1 MSCSGGVGLPSCIVV
16 ATLRAM
22 RSAPTRPY
30 AWVPPTVGLLALV
43 ALVSLPVELV
53 VGLVE
58 HPVMAPSPLVTL
70 LNVGSCLLLVWSGL
84 GLRRL
89 EAARALA
96 QRPSPGT

>member
-1 MSCSGGVGLPSCIVV
+1 
-16 ATLRAM
+16 M
-22 RSAPTRPY
+22 RSAAPRLYP
-30 AWVPPTVGLLALV
+30 WVPTTVGLLALV
-43 ALVSLPVELV
+43 ALISLPVELV

-58 HPVMAPSPLVTL
+58 HPVVAPSPVVTL

-96 QRPSPGT
+96 QRPSPGA

>member
-1 MSCSGGVGLPSCIVV
+1 
-16 ATLRAM
+16 M
-22 RSAPTRPY
+22 RSAPTGRY
-30 AWVPPTVGLLALV
+30 AWVPTTVGLLALV
-43 ALVSLPVELV
+43 ALVGLPVELV
-53 VGLVE
+53 VRLAE
-58 HPVMAPSPLVTL
+58 HPVVAPSPVVTL